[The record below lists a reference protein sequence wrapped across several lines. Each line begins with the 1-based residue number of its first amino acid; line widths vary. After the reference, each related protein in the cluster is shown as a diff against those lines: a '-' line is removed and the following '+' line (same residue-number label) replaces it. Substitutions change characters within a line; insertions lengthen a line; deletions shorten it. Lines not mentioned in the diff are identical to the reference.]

1 MSNPTELALPYQPD
15 SPDANFSYWAKM
27 GEWNYE
33 EAAAVLVGINP
44 NRLSLDEAKFR
55 VSVSG
60 AARDQYK
67 GICELALRAYS
78 IVDPQGSPPAK
89 WLEWARKINLPIPVQ
104 LEAEV
109 QKLGAVSQPKEEDRQ
124 ASSRQSRGRLSDL
137 EGAPAKAK
145 AMTVQPLAARERES
159 MLKLIIGMAIKGYR
173 YDPKAKRN
181 DSVREI
187 TDDLE
192 ECGVALSDDT
202 IRKYLTEGAEL
213 VPPKEDRER

>member
-1 MSNPTELALPYQPD
+1 MSDPTELPLPYQPD

-27 GEWNYE
+27 SEWNYE

-44 NRLSLDEAKFR
+44 NRLTLDQAKFR
-55 VSVSG
+55 VSISG
-60 AARDQYK
+60 AARDRYK
-67 GICELALRAYS
+67 GIRELALRAYS
-78 IVDPQGSPPAK
+78 DIDFQGSPPAK

-109 QKLGAVSQPKEEDRQ
+109 QKLRIASRPKEDHRQ
-124 ASSRQSRGRLSDL
+124 ASLRPLGGLADL
-137 EGAPAKAK
+137 EAAPTKAK
-145 AMTVQPLAARERES
+145 LITVQPLAARERES
-159 MLKLIIGMAIKGYR
+159 MLKLIIGMAIAGYR

-192 ECGVALSDDT
+192 ECGVALSDDPV
-202 IRKYLTEGAEL
+202 RKYLTEGAEL